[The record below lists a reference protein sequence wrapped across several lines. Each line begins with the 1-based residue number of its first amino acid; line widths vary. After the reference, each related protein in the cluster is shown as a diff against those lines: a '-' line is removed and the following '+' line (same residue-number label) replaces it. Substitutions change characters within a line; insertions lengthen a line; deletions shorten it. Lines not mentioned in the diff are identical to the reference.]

1 MLHEHPTALEL
12 AEAVREFLQNEVF
25 PATQGH
31 VQFHTRVAVNAL
43 KIIERELRDGPQQE
57 QAHHDRLTALGL
69 ADDSELAVAI
79 RDARL
84 DDRHREV
91 VDTVTS
97 AVVAKLAVANP
108 RYMEHPGR

>member
-12 AEAVREFLQNEVF
+12 AEAVREFLHDDVF
-25 PATQGH
+25 PATDGR
-31 VQFHTRVAVNAL
+31 VQFHTRVAINAMR
-43 KIIERELRDGPQQE
+43 IIERELRDGPRQE
-57 QAHHDRLTALGL
+57 DVHHDRLTRLGV
-69 ADDSELAVAI
+69 ADDTELAVAI
-79 RDARL
+79 RDGSL

-108 RYMEHPGR
+108 RYMEHPGQ